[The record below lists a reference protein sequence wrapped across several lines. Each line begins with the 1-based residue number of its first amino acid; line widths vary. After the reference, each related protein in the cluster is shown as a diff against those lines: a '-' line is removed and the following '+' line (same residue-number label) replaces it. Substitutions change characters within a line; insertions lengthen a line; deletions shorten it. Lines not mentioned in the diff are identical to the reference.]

1 MKKLFNLIVVLGLIL
16 SSNALA
22 GCRDDVEMKWSI
34 KDDRYVRFTFL
45 NNSNNKINV
54 YEYGILNSNN
64 KLIKKNIKSDI
75 EKLGDTPVLSGAYLD
90 KFGRDVLDMNVLD
103 VNTNVIHYAYY
114 KCKYLD

>member
-34 KDDRYVRFTFL
+34 KDDSYVRFTFL

-75 EKLGDTPVLSGAYLD
+75 EKLGDTPVLSGAYLG
-90 KFGRDVLDMNVLD
+90 KFGRRVLDMNVLD

>member
-1 MKKLFNLIVVLGLIL
+1 MKKFLGIVVLGLML
-16 SSNALA
+16 CGNALA

-45 NNSNNKINV
+45 NNSGNKINV
-54 YEYGILNSNN
+54 YEYGILTSNN

-75 EKLGDTPVLSGAYLD
+75 EKLGDTPVLSGAYLG
-90 KFGRDVLDMNVLD
+90 KFGRDELDMNVLD
-103 VNTNVIHYAYY
+103 INTNVIHYAYY